1 VTAMGRDPVLE
12 AALSQRL
19 ATKRVAEA
27 AGITSQAVSRWRRVP
42 DEWVDIVALV
52 TGVSARRLRP
62 DLFPNGKRVRIRC
75 RQAAE

>member
-1 VTAMGRDPVLE
+1 MGRDPVLE

-27 AGITSQAVSRWRRVP
+27 AGISSQAVSRWRRVP
-42 DEWVDIVALV
+42 DEWVDLVAQV

-62 DLFPNGKRVRIRC
+62 DLYPNGRRVRE

>member
-1 VTAMGRDPVLE
+1 VAVMDRDPVLE

-42 DEWVDIVALV
+42 EDKVTIVARV
-52 TGVSARRLRP
+52 TGISARRLRP
-62 DLFPNGKRVRIRC
+62 DLYVNGRRIRAA
-75 RQAAE
+75 QAAE